1 MSGRFVLGAMIGSLA
16 LAAYGQSPSVSP
28 VPQDSDLTALEEVVV
43 TGERTG
49 PRLWKVSKDGHV
61 LWLLGVPGALPK
73 EVTWQSRDVE
83 AVISES
89 QLVLAGMRVKATP
102 GLFSMVP
109 LYLQF
114 RRMVRLPDKQTLQ
127 DWLAPESY
135 QRFVA
140 LQARYVA
147 KKDDLDTY
155 RPTYVA
161 QRLLREARNAAGLNE
176 RVNVQEQ
183 VLKLAQQH
191 HVAVDRK
198 TLSVERPGATIGAAL
213 KELTEMPRDKD
224 IACLE
229 ATMERLE
236 ADVGAF
242 KVRANA
248 WALGDVESL
257 RRLQSSERSVCWEAL
272 TSSARLK
279 QLQQQVQEYW
289 MNAARTSLAINRS
302 TFGMRSIEELLG
314 EGGVLAQFRA
324 AGYTVDGP

>member
-1 MSGRFVLGAMIGSLA
+1 MSGRFVLGALLSGLV
-16 LAAYGQSPSVSP
+16 LAAYGQTPAVSTEQ
-28 VPQDSDLTALEEVVV
+28 QDAALTALEEVVV
-43 TGERTG
+43 TGERMG
-49 PRLWKVSKDGHV
+49 PRLWKISKDDHV

-73 EVTWQSRDVE
+73 EVTWQAHDVE
-83 AVISES
+83 AAISES

-114 RRMVRLPDKQTLQ
+114 RRVVRLPDKQTLK

-135 QRFVA
+135 RRFVA
-140 LQARYVA
+140 LHARYA
-147 KKDDLDTY
+147 SKEDDLDTY

-161 QRLLREARNAAGLNE
+161 QRLLRAARDAAGLNE

-183 VLKLAQQH
+183 VIKLAQQH
-191 HVAVDRK
+191 KIPVDRE
-198 TLSVERPGATIGAAL
+198 TLSVERPGATIGATL

-229 ATMERLE
+229 ATMARLE
-236 ADVGAF
+236 ADVGAS
-242 KVRANA
+242 KARANA

-279 QLQQQVQEYW
+279 QLQQQVQDYW
-289 MNAARTSLAINRS
+289 MNAARASLAVNSS
-302 TFGMRSIEELLG
+302 TFGMRPIEELLV

-324 AGYTVDGP
+324 AGYSVDGP